1 MFLQGQFHIGATTV
15 HGFIPEALRVFWE
28 TLQPRVLEMPKTF
41 DDWKEIIDDFH
52 EKCQFPQ
59 FFGALDG
66 KQVVMEVM
74 L

>member
-1 MFLQGQFHIGATTV
+1 MSLQGQFRVG
-15 HGFIPEALRVFWE
+15 IPEVLRVFWD
-28 TLQPRVLEMPKTF
+28 TLQPRVLEMPKTS

-52 EKCQFPQ
+52 ENWQFPHCW
-59 FFGALDG
+59 GALDG